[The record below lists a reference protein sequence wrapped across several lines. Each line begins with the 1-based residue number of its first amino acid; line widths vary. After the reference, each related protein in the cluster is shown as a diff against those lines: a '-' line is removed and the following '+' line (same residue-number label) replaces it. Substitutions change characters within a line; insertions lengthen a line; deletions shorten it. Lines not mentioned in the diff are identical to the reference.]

1 MILFTLTCHNQHQFE
16 GWFRNSEAYETQ
28 SKAGM
33 LSCPL
38 CATTKVHKAPMAPR
52 ITKSLS
58 NNNVEKAS
66 QTTSKDLA
74 IAAHGSEQG
83 AAKKSAVEQNVQVAT
98 VSKKDN
104 FYKMLRQIRQEIE
117 KKADNVGSNFAEEA
131 RKIHLGESQ
140 ERPIYGTATNLEAK
154 QLREEGIDFIEVPWL
169 PKTND

>member
-58 NNNVEKAS
+58 NNNVEKTT

-74 IAAHGSEQG
+74 IAAPVCEQG
-83 AAKKSAVEQNVQVAT
+83 AAEKSPVEQNVQVAT
-98 VSKKDN
+98 VSKKDH
-104 FYKMLRQIRQEIE
+104 FYKMLRQIRQENE
-117 KKADNVGSNFAEEA
+117 KKPNNEGA
-131 RKIHLGESQ
+131 KIDEQ
-140 ERPIYGTATNLEAK
+140 
-154 QLREEGIDFIEVPWL
+154 
-169 PKTND
+169 